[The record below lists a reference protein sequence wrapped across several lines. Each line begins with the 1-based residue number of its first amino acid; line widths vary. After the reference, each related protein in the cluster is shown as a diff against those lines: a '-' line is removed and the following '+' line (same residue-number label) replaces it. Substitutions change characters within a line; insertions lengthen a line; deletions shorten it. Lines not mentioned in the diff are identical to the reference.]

1 MPSVSLTNAFDI
13 TNLDVDVSLTLS
25 GFSDTCDGTYSKT
38 ADKTWTLSGDT
49 REIVYVNDAFA
60 SPQHGDRSRW
70 EIRDPSTPSN
80 VYFIEE
86 KTSAGGHPLDT
97 TFTAS
102 GVLGTTVG
110 TIAIGSNR
118 DVGGTLDIRDFR
130 NLTSLN
136 FSYVGLTKVTGD
148 IYSNDLTYVNLSGNS
163 IDQSL
168 LGFEGN
174 SSIEDFIIRDSN
186 FSGYLS
192 RLPSTL
198 KHIDISNN
206 NIEGRIPTL
215 AGNTNIEKFIAN

>member
-25 GFSDTCDGTYSKT
+25 GFSDSCDGTYSKT
-38 ADKTWTLSGDT
+38 ADKTWKFGST

-60 SPQHGDRSRW
+60 SPHHGDRSRW

-80 VYFIEE
+80 VYFIET

-102 GVLGTTVG
+102 GVLGTIVG

-118 DVGGTLDIRDFR
+118 DVGGTLDIRDFK

-148 IYSNDLTYVNLSGNS
+148 IYSNDLTCVNLSGNS
-163 IDQSL
+163 IDQRL
-168 LGFEGN
+168 LAFEGN
-174 SSIEDFIIRDSN
+174 SSIEDFIISDSN

-192 RLPSTL
+192 SLS
-198 KHIDISNN
+198 
-206 NIEGRIPTL
+206 
-215 AGNTNIEKFIAN
+215 